1 MKKKLKGLFPKIWE
15 LMKKKNEA
23 DQKKKWEKNIRRK
36 TLIWKTN
43 KYAYDFQQYGTIRSF
58 DDSIYNGKVSIDEA
72 DIDHSS
78 LLGLKDFIGRA
89 RPKAA

>member
-1 MKKKLKGLFPKIWE
+1 MRTDE
-15 LMKKKNEA
+15 KKNEA
-23 DQKKKWEKNIRRK
+23 EQKKKWEKNIRRK

-78 LLGLKDFIGRA
+78 LLEGLKDFIGRA